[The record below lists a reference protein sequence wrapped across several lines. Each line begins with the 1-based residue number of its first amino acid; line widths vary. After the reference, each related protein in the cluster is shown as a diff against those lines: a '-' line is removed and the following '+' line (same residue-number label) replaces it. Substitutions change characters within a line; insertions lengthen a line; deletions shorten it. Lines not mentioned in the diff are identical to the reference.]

1 MKFLIL
7 TCINY
12 YAPLPL
18 MRPLCSWLYHSW
30 IYNYLCNQCLSP
42 LKLWVRPPFM
52 VKCTRYNIMWYSLS
66 VVFSWYYGFLHLEYI
81 VHLFF
86 LISFN
91 KLLKSLQYRSTL
103 SLSCGAIYNK
113 STWMVWFVVF
123 NTTFKNISVI
133 LWQSVLTSFWML
145 ILYIEIFYSLQD
157 LIKLIFI

>member
-1 MKFLIL
+1 MEQTGENHWPVASHWQTLSHIVASCTL
-7 TCINY
+7 HQNCCWNMWGRDM
-12 YAPLPL
+12 LL
-18 MRPLCSWLYHSW
+18 SRH
-30 IYNYLCNQCLSP
+30 CL
-42 LKLWVRPPFM
+42 
-52 VKCTRYNIMWYSLS
+52 
-66 VVFSWYYGFLHLEYI
+66 VFVFFFYLEYI

-133 LWQSVLTSFWML
+133 LWQSVLLVEETVVPGENHWQTISHNVVSSTLHHEWGSNSQL
-145 ILYIEIFYSLQD
+145 
-157 LIKLIFI
+157 